1 MDYHLGFLGSGR
13 RDRIPD
19 NSKRLIMSRDEILR
33 LAIESNLAYK
43 SNGHWWMDAGEVGH
57 ETWVFADAIEKA
69 TIERC
74 AALCEQLGAE
84 GYGTLYIAA
93 TMRGLNG

>member
-1 MDYHLGFLGSGR
+1 
-13 RDRIPD
+13 
-19 NSKRLIMSRDEILR
+19 
-33 LAIESNLAYK
+33 
-43 SNGHWWMDAGEVGH
+43 MDAGEVGH
-57 ETWVFADAIEKA
+57 ETWEFANAIEKA